1 MQNAYFFTWDG
12 LKKRKRSIIWKSKG
26 AKTWQ
31 NKNSEE
37 CISLWLKVSAKLDLK
52 QLLKKWTRKKW
63 DGNLCSQV
71 LYFQYEYLYSIWKKW
86 LFQLKGIVFPQFE
99 PGGSPPS
106 FCCSTH
112 DRGDLYWSHTSTTHV
127 RFLHTNC
134 NSIQLSTD
142 SKKVYTKSKKK
153 KKKKWKRCSWCCYS
167 DNLKST
173 LFWNKPINKN
183 LLQQFLEHFS
193 HSTYNS

>member
-86 LFQLKGIVFPQFE
+86 LFQLKGSFSPNLSPVVLLLLSVAAHMTEEICTGHTPAPPMSDFYTLTVTPSSFP
-99 PGGSPPS
+99 P
-106 FCCSTH
+106 
-112 DRGDLYWSHTSTTHV
+112 
-127 RFLHTNC
+127 
-134 NSIQLSTD
+134 IQ
-142 SKKVYTKSKKK
+142 KRYTPNQKK